1 MWTDSIQEQNID
13 FTYSSPTYSIPR
25 RALIR
30 TIELLGGQ
38 PKLKKLYMQY
48 ALDDANGRDFFQS
61 AIDSLQLNV
70 KMNRSRLAHIPQSG
84 PVLFIAN
91 HPYGVL
97 DGIALTWLAEQVRP
111 DIKVLAN
118 HVLCQV
124 PETEKSLL
132 PIDFSGNK
140 KALETNIQSRKSA
153 LHHLKRGGAIGIF
166 PGGGVAASVNP
177 LKGPAVDPMWHPFT
191 AKLARCP
198 DTMIV
203 PVYFGGQN
211 SRIFQI
217 ASHVSYTLR
226 LALYFFETAR
236 RIKSDFEIA
245 IGETIGPKEIHS
257 YEDRQE
263 LLSFLRQKTFELA
276 NSVEPTGKNVP
287 RFDAEY
293 SYPSHFKL

>member
-1 MWTDSIQEQNID
+1 MRNDSIQEQMID

-25 RALIR
+25 RAFIR
-30 TIELLGGQ
+30 TIEALGGQ
-38 PKLKKLYMQY
+38 PRLKKLYLNY
-48 ALDDANGRDFFQS
+48 AIDDADGRDFFQA

-70 KMNRSRLAHIPQSG
+70 KMNQSRLALIPKSG
-84 PVLFIAN
+84 PVLFVAN
-91 HPYGVL
+91 HPYGVI

-140 KALETNIQSRKSA
+140 KALETNVQSRRSA
-153 LHHLKRGGAIGIF
+153 LHHLKDGGAIGIF

-177 LKGPAVDPMWHPFT
+177 LKGPAVDPIWHPFT
-191 AKLARCP
+191 AKLARCSE
-198 DTMIV
+198 TVIV

-236 RIKSDFEIA
+236 RIKSDFEIGV
-245 IGETIGPKEIHS
+245 GEPIGPEEIRS
-257 YEDRQE
+257 YDDRQE
-263 LLSFLRQKTFELA
+263 LLRFLRQKTFELA
-276 NSVEPTGKNVP
+276 KSVEPVGKNVP